1 MFNKEVLEACC
12 VSLRKNLTKING
24 TATNGSHAT
33 ELIPVLDVE
42 HAESPRMIDK
52 ISHRI
57 DAGIGYP
64 V

>member
-12 VSLRKNLTKING
+12 VSLRKDLRKIDS

-42 HAESPRMIDK
+42 HAEPPWMIDK
-52 ISHRI
+52 IRHRI

>member
-12 VSLRKNLTKING
+12 LSLRKDLRKIDG

-33 ELIPVLDVE
+33 ELISVLDVE
-42 HAESPRMIDK
+42 HAEPPWMTGK
-52 ISHRI
+52 IRHRI

>member
-12 VSLRKNLTKING
+12 VSLRKDLRKIDG

-33 ELIPVLDVE
+33 ELIPVLNVE
-42 HAESPRMIDK
+42 HAESSRMIDK

-57 DAGIGYP
+57 DAGIRYP